1 MPAERKSTMAKKA
14 SKALGSHKR
23 RKLSNKE
30 EKNTPESEK
39 DPMQE
44 NAAKGSNEET
54 AHMRPVDASANQDDD
69 ETEAEYSA
77 QADTLTQQNT
87 GPTQSD
93 GRYRNKQ
100 RCLTLCSR
108 GVTARYRHLLED
120 LRTLMP
126 HHKKDSKLDTGD
138 EALGSAIN
146 SIAEMKSCST
156 VLFLECR
163 KRQDAYLWM
172 SRIGDG
178 ANGQPGPCVK
188 FHVTNVHTM
197 DELRLT
203 GNCMKGSRPILSFDE
218 SFNRLGHCKLM
229 KELFIDVFGTPRGHP
244 KSKPFVDRVMA
255 FYYADKRVSLKLS
268 TSSYL
273 FLVTGW
279 LSMITKMM
287 SVCRTERN
295 ENTHQNRLRWNE
307 ATSERWALIATPAGP
322 IYLLTSSSLKIFIY
336 RFGFETIKFWR
347 ISQRMRWKPIKLR
360 KHWVKQRQLLWLRS
374 DRALF

>member
-1 MPAERKSTMAKKA
+1 MAKKA
-14 SKALGSHKR
+14 SKAPGSPKR
-23 RKLSNKE
+23 RKLTNEKRE
-30 EKNTPESEK
+30 EKDTPEVEK

-44 NAAKGSNEET
+44 ETAEASNEDT
-54 AHMRPVDASANQDDD
+54 AHMRSVDAAMDEDDD
-69 ETEAEYSA
+69 ENEAEDTA
-77 QADTLTQQNT
+77 QADSLVQQN
-87 GPTQSD
+87 PSPAQSD

-146 SIAEMKSCST
+146 SIAEMKSCNT

-178 ANGQPGPCVK
+178 LNGQPGPSVK

-244 KSKPFVDRVMA
+244 KSKPFIDRVMA
-255 FYYADKRVSLKLS
+255 FYYADKRVSLTFKDVLIS
-268 TSSYL
+268 L
-273 FLVTGW
+273 IATGW

-287 SVCRTERN
+287 SVCRTARN

-307 ATSERWALIATPAGP
+307 ATAERWFC
-322 IYLLTSSSLKIFIY
+322 LTIVLSFPSI
-336 RFGFETIKFWR
+336 
-347 ISQRMRWKPIKLR
+347 
-360 KHWVKQRQLLWLRS
+360 
-374 DRALF
+374 D